1 MRKSI
6 FLILVLALIAAFSAL
21 LFTGCGDKPSGGG
34 DAEIERPTDGE
45 NDGDTGDKGEE
56 NDGDD
61 TGDSDKN
68 DEKPEDNDDKGG
80 DKKPE
85 ESEKPDYR
93 DPYEDGG
100 WTGWQ
105 KP

>member
-34 DAEIERPTDGE
+34 DPEIERPTDGE

-56 NDGDD
+56 NDGD

-80 DKKPE
+80 NEKPE
-85 ESEKPDYR
+85 ESEKPDYQ

>member
-34 DAEIERPTDGE
+34 DPEIERPTDGE

-56 NDGDD
+56 NDDD
-61 TGDSDKN
+61 AGDSDKN

-85 ESEKPDYR
+85 ESEKPDYQ

>member
-34 DAEIERPTDGE
+34 DPEIERPEDDNKGEDTGKDKE
-45 NDGDTGDKGEE
+45 NDGNTGE
-56 NDGDD
+56 
-61 TGDSDKN
+61 SDKN

-85 ESEKPDYR
+85 ESEKPDYQ

>member
-34 DAEIERPTDGE
+34 DAEIERPTDG
-45 NDGDTGDKGEE
+45 
-56 NDGDD
+56 D

-80 DKKPE
+80 NEKPE
-85 ESEKPDYR
+85 ESEKPDYQ

>member
-34 DAEIERPTDGE
+34 DPEIERPTDGE

-56 NDGDD
+56 NDGD

-68 DEKPEDNDDKGG
+68 DEKPKDNDDKGG
-80 DKKPE
+80 NEKPE
-85 ESEKPDYR
+85 ESEKPDYQ

>member
-34 DAEIERPTDGE
+34 DPEIERPTDGE

-56 NDGDD
+56 NDGN

-68 DEKPEDNDDKGG
+68 DEKPEDNDDNGG
-80 DKKPE
+80 DEKPE
-85 ESEKPDYR
+85 ESEKPDYQ

>member
-34 DAEIERPTDGE
+34 DSEIERPTDGE

-61 TGDSDKN
+61 AGDSDKN

-85 ESEKPDYR
+85 ESEKPDYQ

>member
-21 LFTGCGDKPSGGG
+21 FFTGCGNKPSGGG
-34 DAEIERPTDGE
+34 DSGIERPEDDNKGEDTGKDKE
-45 NDGDTGDKGEE
+45 NDG
-56 NDGDD
+56 ND

-68 DEKPEDNDDKGG
+68 DEKPEDNDDNGG

-85 ESEKPDYR
+85 ESEKPDYQ

-100 WTGWQ
+100 WTDWQ

>member
-34 DAEIERPTDGE
+34 DAEIERPTDG
-45 NDGDTGDKGEE
+45 N
-56 NDGDD
+56 

-80 DKKPE
+80 NEKPE
-85 ESEKPDYR
+85 ESEKPDYQ

>member
-34 DAEIERPTDGE
+34 DVEIERPEDDNEG
-45 NDGDTGDKGEE
+45 GDTGKDEK
-56 NDGDD
+56 NDG
-61 TGDSDKN
+61 
-68 DEKPEDNDDKGG
+68 DEKPEESGKPDDNGG
-80 DKKPE
+80 DEKPE
-85 ESEKPDYR
+85 ESKTPDYQ
-93 DPYEDGG
+93 DPYDDGG
-100 WTGWQ
+100 WTPGWH